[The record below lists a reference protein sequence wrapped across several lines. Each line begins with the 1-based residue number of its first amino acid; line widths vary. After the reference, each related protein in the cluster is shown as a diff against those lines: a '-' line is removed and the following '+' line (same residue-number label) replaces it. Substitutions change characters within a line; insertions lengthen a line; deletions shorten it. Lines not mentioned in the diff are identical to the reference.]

1 MHRKSSRHGNSD
13 AENEVQETEKSSTD
27 RERLCEVDLESP
39 AREDANSAFSSLRTH
54 PFGHSFDACLPQ
66 SSVELQRCCCA
77 TMLHHPTDV
86 QLLFLDYVKSPADL
100 QALCLTST
108 SFGSIATPRLYQKIR
123 LQADQIV
130 RFLRGVAAGTRR
142 ELWHARELI
151 LRYCR
156 LPRNR
161 PQCKRPTSTFQ
172 HQPSVHP
179 CCCYKRDVRS
189 ADTHDT
195 IVDV

>member
-1 MHRKSSRHGNSD
+1 MHRKSSPHGNSD

-27 RERLCEVDLESP
+27 RECLCEVDLESP

-66 SSVELQRCCCA
+66 SSVELQRCCRA

-86 QLLFLDYVKSPADL
+86 QLLFLDHVKSPADL

-108 SFGSIATPRLYQKIR
+108 SFRSIATPRLYQKIR

-142 ELWHARELI
+142 ELWHARELTFEI
-151 LRYCR
+151 L
-156 LPRNR
+156 PS
-161 PQCKRPTSTFQ
+161 PPEPTTVQTSNINLSF
-172 HQPSVHP
+172 
-179 CCCYKRDVRS
+179 
-189 ADTHDT
+189 THAAAASET
-195 IVDV
+195 YNEQINMAL